1 MLKTQLET
9 DVTEYYRSV
18 YQSIIN
24 VETEA
29 LDEVLDDDCVLEK
42 MSGDTSDKDKFLG
55 ELQDESLKIYPENV
69 ERIYVKKD
77 GDLLNVRGRSK
88 VNFSVDG
95 ARRRIRK
102 IQVDFVLKKV
112 SEGVDPETG
121 EADPSKTRWRVLS
134 AKTDI
139 Y

>member
-29 LDEVLDDDCVLEK
+29 LDEVLDDDFVLEK
-42 MSGDTSDKDKFLG
+42 MSGDTFDKSEFLG
-55 ELQDESLKIYPENV
+55 ELQDESLKIYSENV

-112 SEGVDPETG
+112 SESIDPETG
-121 EADPSKTRWRVLS
+121 EADPSKTRWHVLS

>member
-9 DVTEYYRSV
+9 DVTEYYRSI

-29 LDEVLDDDCVLEK
+29 LDEVLDDDFVLEK
-42 MSGDTSDKDKFLG
+42 MSGDTSGKDEFIG
-55 ELQDESLKIYPENV
+55 ELQDESLKVYSENV

-95 ARRRIRK
+95 AKRRIRK

-112 SEGVDPETG
+112 SEGVDAETG
-121 EADPSKTRWRVLS
+121 DPDPSKTRWRVLS
-134 AKTDI
+134 ARTAI

>member
-29 LDEVLDDDCVLEK
+29 LDEVLDDDFVLEK

-55 ELQDESLKIYPENV
+55 ELQDESLKIYSENV

-112 SEGVDPETG
+112 SEGVDPEAG

>member
-24 VETEA
+24 VETEV
-29 LDEVLDDDCVLEK
+29 LDEVLDDDFVLEK
-42 MSGDTSDKDKFLG
+42 MSGDTSDKDMFLG
-55 ELQDESLKIYPENV
+55 ELQDESLKIYSENV
-69 ERIYVKKD
+69 ERIYVKKE

-121 EADPSKTRWRVLS
+121 AADPSKTRWRVLS